1 MPAGQSS
8 ISSGSLLDLKAIAAE
23 HVDRFEKEGRSAVRG
38 QRNKPLTKVIPSDP
52 PTSAAEAGLTSRSK
66 TRSLNPLQAWSRD

>member
-1 MPAGQSS
+1 MPDPGPSS

-38 QRNKPLTKVIPSDP
+38 QRNKRLTKVRSRSVS
-52 PTSAAEAGLTSRSK
+52 PTSDHSST
-66 TRSLNPLQAWSRD
+66 

>member
-1 MPAGQSS
+1 MPAGPSS

-38 QRNKPLTKVIPSDP
+38 NRNKPLTKVNPPSV
-52 PTSAAEAGLTSRSK
+52 SCAGSG
-66 TRSLNPLQAWSRD
+66 AIDG

>member
-1 MPAGQSS
+1 MTILYQPILIDNDPTMPAGQSS

-38 QRNKPLTKVIPSDP
+38 QRNKPLTKVGGTPSLL
-52 PTSAAEAGLTSRSK
+52 EVLC
-66 TRSLNPLQAWSRD
+66 

>member
-1 MPAGQSS
+1 MTILYQLPFLIDNDRTMPAGQSS

-38 QRNKPLTKVIPSDP
+38 QRNKPLTKVIP
-52 PTSAAEAGLTSRSK
+52 T
-66 TRSLNPLQAWSRD
+66 

>member
-38 QRNKPLTKVIPSDP
+38 QRNKPLTKVIPIRPPSD
-52 PTSAAEAGLTSRSK
+52 AGGELTSRSK
-66 TRSLNPLQAWSRD
+66 TRSLNPLQAWLRD

>member
-1 MPAGQSS
+1 MPGGPSQ

-38 QRNKPLTKVIPSDP
+38 QRNRPLTKVI
-52 PTSAAEAGLTSRSK
+52 LTS
-66 TRSLNPLQAWSRD
+66 LPPPFPFDIRDRD